1 MYYNFKYYVHL
12 RILYS
17 HFCSL
22 MTFAPYVN
30 IAPLI
35 VTVKMVRMDLS
46 ALLLPTLTLGNVLS
60 PWFAEELYHYP

>member
-1 MYYNFKYYVHL
+1 
-12 RILYS
+12 
-17 HFCSL
+17 

-35 VTVKMVRMDLS
+35 VTVKRVRMDLS